1 MNRSLDSDFVSGIF
15 IVGNWIFVV
24 LIFIVS
30 KVGLIDFIFCIF
42 RIIGKW
48 FLDFDNFKI
57 WVSLSNLI
65 FIFSCI
71 INWFFRYGVIFGSV
85 VSIGSVWVFGSVRL
99 LGLF

>member
-42 RIIGKW
+42 RIIGK
-48 FLDFDNFKI
+48 
-57 WVSLSNLI
+57 
-65 FIFSCI
+65 
-71 INWFFRYGVIFGSV
+71 
-85 VSIGSVWVFGSVRL
+85 
-99 LGLF
+99 